1 MKGLLLAALAAA
13 LAGCAGPPERA
24 ADTLALRAIMRDM
37 GREAAAIAEGLMHE
51 DYARV
56 EAAASRVASHPQPPV
71 EERARIITWLGPRA
85 ALFRGHDAEANRH
98 AQAVAAAARGRD
110 AKAALAAFHDMQ
122 SACNACHAEFR
133 RPLLERFYGPRGA
146 GRSS

>member
-1 MKGLLLAALAAA
+1 MKELFTLALAAT
-13 LAGCAGPPERA
+13 LAGCAGAPERPA
-24 ADTLALRAIMRDM
+24 LALRGIMHDM

-56 EAAASRVASHPQPPV
+56 EAAALRVASHPQPPV

-98 AQAVAAAARGRD
+98 AQAVAAAAGRRD
-110 AKAALAAFHDMQ
+110 ARAALAAFHDMQ

-133 RPLLERFYGPRGA
+133 RPLLEKFYGPKGA
-146 GRSS
+146 ARSS